1 MGIEDEYFADQKQL
15 ESDIEEGFSD
25 GMSGEPPP
33 ERRRSP
39 AYYESRKVGQEEGRR
54 YNRLLDWNP
63 ESE

>member
-1 MGIEDEYFADQKQL
+1 MGIEDEYFADQKRL
-15 ESDIEEGFSD
+15 ENDIDDGLND

-39 AYYESRKVGQEEGRR
+39 ANYEAQKVGQEERR
-54 YNRLLDWNP
+54 LYNRLLDWEP